1 MIQYAAADVV
11 AHCASSIAGAYWIAR
26 FRGQ

>member
-1 MIQYAAADVV
+1 MSSRLGLDVDRN
-11 AHCASSIAGAYWIAR
+11 SGDYWIAR